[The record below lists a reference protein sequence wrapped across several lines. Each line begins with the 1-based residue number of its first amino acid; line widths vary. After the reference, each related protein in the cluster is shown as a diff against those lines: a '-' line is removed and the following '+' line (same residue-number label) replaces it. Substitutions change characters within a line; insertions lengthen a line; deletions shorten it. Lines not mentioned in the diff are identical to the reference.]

1 MGQYHLG
8 KEKKLVKRNTLPKFN
23 NPKRRI
29 KKPKQSKRYL
39 SNSYSDIVRISE
51 NGPRNREERRALD
64 KYYRRTKQGKYYQ
77 PTSQNKSR
85 SFVSTEDV
93 LNQATVAYRKNKAK
107 SLSEKSDGLKDSIDL
122 ANERAK
128 RANEILKTSDTV
140 PWKEGQTI
148 DDILNEAW
156 NYRQQSMWDEY
167 QKNKAIVDE
176 ERFYEEAEEAQIN
189 DFLTREKARE
199 DFEEQL
205 ALKEQRQ
212 QDYYAKRRPAV
223 ELNEALQYASS
234 IYGGNSEYTKYLI
247 PLMRQLMGDDEYIP
261 EAGDKTTY
269 FTISRDYTG
278 NPNELFKYVHF
289 KTIPGD
295 TSYVDA
301 MLDLDWSSPEN
312 YYSHLADINAQKYA
326 SNLADSD
333 IEPQVIDM
341 LEYIMNTSAAWRI
354 AKRNA
359 QDSEQVKDNWLALFN
374 TAQDAQNAGT
384 DVMNKFVQMVMN
396 EDDLNLIIQTIDST
410 IYSALKE

>member
-1 MGQYHLG
+1 M
-8 KEKKLVKRNTLPKFN
+8 KRNALPKFN
-23 NPKRRI
+23 NPRRRI
-29 KKPKQSKRYL
+29 KKPKQSKSYL

-85 SFVSTEDV
+85 SIVSTEDI

-107 SLSEKSDGLKDSIDL
+107 SLSTSDGLKDSIRL

-128 RANEILKTSDTV
+128 QASNIIKSSDTV
-140 PWKEGQTI
+140 SWKKGQTI
-148 DDILNEAW
+148 DDILNDAW

-167 QKNKAIVDE
+167 QKNKAIVQAAE
-176 ERFYEEAEEAQIN
+176 EDRFYEEAEEAQIN
-189 DFLTREKARE
+189 DFLAREKARE

-205 ALKEQRQ
+205 ALKEERQ
-212 QDYYAKRRPAV
+212 QEYQAKRQPAIK
-223 ELNEALQYASS
+223 LNEALEYASS

-341 LEYIMNTSAAWRI
+341 LEYIMNTSAAWKI

-396 EDDLNLIIQTIDST
+396 EDDLNSIIQTIDST

>member
-1 MGQYHLG
+1 M
-8 KEKKLVKRNTLPKFN
+8 KRNSLPKFN

-29 KKPKQSKRYL
+29 AKPKQSKRYL

-64 KYYRRTKQGKYYQ
+64 KYYKRTKQGKYYQ

-85 SFVSTEDV
+85 SFVSTEDI
-93 LNQATVAYRKNKAK
+93 LNQATVAYRKNKIK
-107 SLSEKSDGLKDSIDL
+107 SLSEKPDDLKYSIDL
-122 ANERAK
+122 ANERAR
-128 RANEILKTSDTV
+128 RANEIIKSSDTV
-140 PWKEGQTI
+140 PWKEGQTTE
-148 DDILNEAW
+148 DILNDAW
-156 NYRQQSMWDEY
+156 NYRQKSMWDEY
-167 QKNKAIVDE
+167 QKNKAIEQAAE
-176 ERFYEEAEEAQIN
+176 EDRFYEEAEEAQIN
-189 DFLTREKARE
+189 DFLAREKAKE

-205 ALKEQRQ
+205 ALKEARQ
-212 QDYYAKRRPAV
+212 QDYYAKRQPAV

-269 FTISRDYTG
+269 FTISKDYTG

-312 YYSHLADINAQKYA
+312 YYSHLADINAKKYA
-326 SNLADSD
+326 SNLAKSD

-341 LEYIMNTSAAWRI
+341 LEHIMNTSAAWSI

-359 QDSEQVKDNWLALFN
+359 QDSEQVKENWLSLFN

-384 DVMNKFVQMVMN
+384 DVMDVFVQMVMN
-396 EDDLNLIIQTIDST
+396 EDDLKTIMQTIDSK
-410 IYSALKE
+410 IHSALKE